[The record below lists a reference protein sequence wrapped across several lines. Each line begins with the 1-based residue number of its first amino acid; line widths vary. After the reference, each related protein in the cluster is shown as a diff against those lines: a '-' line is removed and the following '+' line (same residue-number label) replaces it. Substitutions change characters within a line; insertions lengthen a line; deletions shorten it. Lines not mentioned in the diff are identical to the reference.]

1 MMNIYQDWGFQ
12 DSPFKT
18 TALPPS
24 DLGSR
29 LLVGRDKELKS
40 LLRRLYNPPKIVTI
54 EGLNGVGKTS
64 LVNVAAYKAYKAYLD
79 RETDCLFIP
88 CRQTFQ
94 LKPDQD
100 AGAFIDEVLMAVAQ
114 TLIDEA
120 KKVKTVCESI
130 KTDSLDKWLNSPQI
144 QTLQG
149 SFSIL
154 AVGGGGGIT
163 AETNTSTGFERSGF
177 RKAVLR
183 WLSELFPSP
192 QDGGVICTIDNLE
205 LLQTSEAARKLLE
218 QLRDEL
224 LTVPGLRWVLCGAL
238 GIVLGTAS
246 SPRLEGFL
254 NTPIEISGVDE
265 ALASEILTSRLE
277 TFALDTHQP
286 YMPLLS
292 QDFESLYDVLNKNL
306 RSVLG
311 RADNYC
317 QWVADRDL
325 PNNDSQKHLFFKEWL
340 VIESDSAY
348 RSVNNELRPRAW
360 DVFKYAVSMGGVF
373 SPSDYEEFGFNN
385 IPAMRPH
392 VKDLEDAGLL
402 VSTQDEGDKRRK
414 TIQIT
419 PKGWLVNYAL
429 GKSS

>member
-1 MMNIYQDWGFQ
+1 MMNIYQEWGFQ

-24 DLGSR
+24 ELGKK
-29 LLVGRDKELKS
+29 LLVGRDKELQY

-64 LVNVAAYKAYKAYLD
+64 LVNVAAYKAYEAYLD
-79 RETDCLFIP
+79 GESDYLFIP

-94 LKPDQD
+94 LKPDQN

-120 KKVKTVCESI
+120 KKVNAVYENL
-130 KTDSLDKWLNSPQI
+130 KTDSLNKWLNSPQI

-149 SFSIL
+149 SISIL

-177 RKAVLR
+177 RKEVLL

-205 LLQTSEAARKLLE
+205 LLQTSETARKLLE

-254 NTPIEISGVDE
+254 HTPIEVSGVDK
-265 ALASEILTSRLE
+265 ALASEILISRLK
-277 TFALDTHQP
+277 TFTPDTQQL

-292 QDFESLYDVLNKNL
+292 QDFESLYYVLNRNL

-317 QWVADRDL
+317 QWIADRNL
-325 PNNDSQKHLFFKEWL
+325 PDNDIQKHQFFEEWL
-340 VIESDSAY
+340 FAESETAHN
-348 RSVNNELRPRAW
+348 SVNNQLRPRAW
-360 DVFKYAVSMGGVF
+360 NVFKYAVSVGGVF
-373 SPSDYEEFGFNN
+373 SPSDYEDFGFSN
-385 IPAMRPH
+385 ISAMRPH

-419 PKGWLVNYAL
+419 PKGWLVKYAL
-429 GKSS
+429 EKAA

>member
-1 MMNIYQDWGFQ
+1 MMNIYQEWGFQ

-24 DLGSR
+24 ELGSR

-64 LVNVAAYKAYKAYLD
+64 LVNVAAYKAYKEYLD
-79 RETDCLFIP
+79 RKSNYLFIP
-88 CRQTFQ
+88 CQKTFQ
-94 LKPDQD
+94 LNPDQNS
-100 AGAFIDEVLMAVAQ
+100 GAFIDEVLMAVAQ

-120 KKVKTVCESI
+120 GQNTVYNSP

-144 QTLQG
+144 KTLQA
-149 SFSIL
+149 SIS
-154 AVGGGGGIT
+154 AFTVGIGGGST
-163 AETNTSTGFERSGF
+163 AETNTSIGFERSGF
-177 RKAVLR
+177 RKAVLG

-254 NTPIEISGVDE
+254 NIPIEVSGIDE

-277 TFALDTHQP
+277 TFAIDKQRQ

-317 QWVADRDL
+317 QWVADRNL
-325 PNNDSQKHLFFKEWL
+325 PNNDLQKHQFFQQWL
-340 VIESDSAY
+340 AMESESAY

-360 DVFKYAVSMGGVF
+360 EVFKYAVSLGGVF
-373 SPSDYEEFGFNN
+373 SPSDYEDFGFNN

>member
-1 MMNIYQDWGFQ
+1 MMNIYQEWGFK

-29 LLVGRDKELKS
+29 LLVGRDGELKA

-64 LVNVAAYKAYKAYLD
+64 LVNVAAYKAYEAYLD
-79 RETDCLFIP
+79 EKSDCLFIP
-88 CRQTFQ
+88 CCQTFQ
-94 LKPDQD
+94 LKPNQN
-100 AGAFIDEVLMAVAQ
+100 AEAFIDEVLMAVAQ

-120 KKVKTVCESI
+120 KRVNTVYENI
-130 KTDSLDKWLNSPQI
+130 KTDSLNKWLNSPQI

-149 SFSIL
+149 SISIL

-177 RKAVLR
+177 RKEVLR

-254 NTPIEISGVDE
+254 HTPIEISGVDE
-265 ALASEILTSRLE
+265 ALASEILSSRIE
-277 TFALDTHQP
+277 TFAVDTQL
-286 YMPLLS
+286 YIPLLS
-292 QDFESLYDVLNKNL
+292 QDFESLYDVLNRNL

-317 QWVADRDL
+317 QWVADQNL
-325 PNNDSQKHLFFKEWL
+325 PDNDIQKHQFFEEWL
-340 VIESDSAY
+340 DIESDRAY
-348 RSVNNELRPRAW
+348 KSVTDQLRRPAW
-360 DVFKYAVSMGGVF
+360 DVFKKAVLLSGVF
-373 SPSDYEEFGFNN
+373 SPSDYEEFGFNSSS
-385 IPAMRPH
+385 AMRPY

-414 TIQIT
+414 TIQIL

-429 GKSS
+429 GKSA